1 MSGICTLIRYS
12 SSRSISGV
20 VCPFLRTFPIL
31 IKHVLWIQV
40 TMSSLVNALEGAG
53 QWQLAISKFEELRAR
68 GIRPNVICYN
78 AAISAL
84 AKGSQVCLL
93 FHFSCCCP
101 SRLVSGCSTWAG
113 RAFETT
119 RCLKRCVAFP
129 SAWPPTLRCSAGGL
143 NVHVCTA
150 GGRCKSTGSHHATPG
165 AKPRHLYVCAS
176 CGSSGRCWACGRGH
190 AGVYASRACITHLQL
205 ADRLLHQIVEPS
217 ASVRLSLQA
226 CRLVFCSGRGF
237 SRDHGRCSPLLY
249 PP

>member
-1 MSGICTLIRYS
+1 MFWSLSKLCCWSVSKLYGNELVLHAGQASGHGCLRCTTASCVSVRKDPEGCDRMSSPSTPLLAPLATPRSGRAPCSSWKKCMSGICTLIRYS
-12 SSRSISGV
+12 SSCISGV

-101 SRLVSGCSTWAG
+101 SRLVSGCFTLAG

-129 SAWPPTLRCSAGGL
+129 SAWPPTLRCSAGG
-143 NVHVCTA
+143 
-150 GGRCKSTGSHHATPG
+150 RS
-165 AKPRHLYVCAS
+165 RLYC
-176 CGSSGRCWACGRGH
+176 RR
-190 AGVYASRACITHLQL
+190 
-205 ADRLLHQIVEPS
+205 
-217 ASVRLSLQA
+217 SLQK
-226 CRLVFCSGRGF
+226 
-237 SRDHGRCSPLLY
+237 HW
-249 PP
+249 